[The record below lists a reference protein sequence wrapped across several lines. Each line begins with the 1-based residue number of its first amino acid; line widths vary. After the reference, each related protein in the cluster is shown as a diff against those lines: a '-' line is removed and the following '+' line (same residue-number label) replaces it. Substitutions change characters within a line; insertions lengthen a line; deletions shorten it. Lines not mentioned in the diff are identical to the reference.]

1 MKMFPD
7 IGTRKLFMKK
17 GLPFILAFAWAPI
30 VWMFLSSLLA
40 PFLSGF
46 TGSFVLTQSVIVPI
60 TALVLFVF
68 IRVFRFIGKYIYT

>member
-1 MKMFPD
+1 MKLFPD

-30 VWMFLSSLLA
+30 VWMLLSSMLA

-46 TGSFVLTQSVIVPI
+46 TGSFLLAQGLIVPLTI
-60 TALVLFVF
+60 LVLFLFV
-68 IRVFRFIGKYIYT
+68 RLFRFIGKYIYV